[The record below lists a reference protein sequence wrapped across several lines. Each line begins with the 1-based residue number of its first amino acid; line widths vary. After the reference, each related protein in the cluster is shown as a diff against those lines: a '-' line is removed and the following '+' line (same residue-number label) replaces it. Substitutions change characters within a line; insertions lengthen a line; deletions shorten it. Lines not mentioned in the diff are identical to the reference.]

1 MLLFGNKMDKPDKV
15 ITSETGAE
23 YARENGWGFM
33 EVSAKEGSNI
43 FELFHHIADKLI
55 DRYDKHNGIKIE
67 KDGKGQARLSYD
79 LDQ

>member
-1 MLLFGNKMDKPDKV
+1 MDYEEGEQWCED
-15 ITSETGAE
+15 
-23 YARENGWGFM
+23 YREEMIDREGKDVDIEFM